1 MTYPILKF
9 GRFLLLPIN
18 NEKEAMSVLS
28 SDTSNVKE
36 IKRLSLF
43 LKKLSSKYLLLI
55 ADEKEFNCDELSLR
69 RLLRIAENQH
79 AGIVYSDFIV
89 RLKFQK
95 RNELKF
101 VSRTI
106 PHSGGYNTPQ
116 PALGF
121 IPVILRK
128 GNNLLPH
135 PLIDY
140 QQGSI
145 RDDFNFGPLLLFSCS
160 AVKTALQKYGSLPS
174 DANVALYDLR
184 LKVSIDYPIFHV
196 PEFLYTVEDR
206 KAKHIK
212 TGNDLLENHFA
223 YAATGNIVQQKKLE
237 KAATNYLKL
246 TGAYLKARTQ
256 KAPRTNDFIPVE
268 ASIIIPV
275 LNRKKTIKD
284 AIQSALAQKTN
295 FDFNII
301 IVDNHSTDGTTDAI
315 KKLARKNDKI
325 KNIIPE
331 RYDLGIGGC
340 WNEAVY
346 SSYCGRYA
354 IQLDSDDLYSS
365 SKTLQKIVDT
375 LRRGNYAMVVGSYT
389 IVNERLKKTP
399 PGLIAHKEWTQ
410 ANGHNNALRIHGLGA
425 PRAFNTAVIRKIGF
439 PNVSYGEDYA
449 VALRIARE
457 YKIGRIYESLYLC
470 RRWTDNT
477 DAGLS
482 VEKQNRNDFYK
493 DELRSIEIK
502 ARQILNKNESGNRTF
517 AKYPGG
523 KQKSLIALC
532 LNLLAEQK
540 KSWPTLA
547 YAYRELANVRKRSI
561 TCSDYKVYLQFNP
574 QRAVSS
580 GAAVD
585 AESIKSRPCFLC
597 QDNLPIE
604 QKGVLYRDQY
614 LILCNPAPIFDKH
627 FTIVNLRHWPQII
640 DGNLIWLLN
649 LAQDLSPDFAVFYN
663 GPACGASAPDH
674 LHFQMI
680 QVNALPFLSELRE
693 LPPVR
698 EISSVRYSMGKGFD
712 RSVIVMES
720 KNADE
725 LTEQFMCLLKAAKK
739 ILVTNDEPLVNIMC
753 TYTGDCWLLTIFLRQ
768 KHRPDAYFV
777 EGENRIFISP
787 GAVDMAGVIITPH
800 MDDYNRLDCNT
811 IRGIYREVSLP
822 EDIMNI
828 IMNEL

>member
-1 MTYPILKF
+1 
-9 GRFLLLPIN
+9 
-18 NEKEAMSVLS
+18 MSVLS
-28 SDTSNVKE
+28 ADTSNIKE
-36 IKRLSLF
+36 IKHLSSF
-43 LKKLSSKYLLLI
+43 LKKISSKYLLLI
-55 ADEKEFNCDELSLR
+55 ADEKEYNCDELSLR
-69 RLLRIAENQH
+69 RLLRIAENKH
-79 AGIVYSDFIV
+79 AGIVYSDYF
-89 RLKFQK
+89 
-95 RNELKF
+95 
-101 VSRTI
+101 SRED
-106 PHSGGYNTPQ
+106 
-116 PALGF
+116 
-121 IPVILRK
+121 
-128 GNNLLPH
+128 NNLIHH

-145 RDDFNFGPLLLFSCS
+145 RDDFNFGPLLLYSCS
-160 AVKTALQKYGSLPS
+160 AVKTTLQKYGSLPS
-174 DANVALYDLR
+174 DVSISLYDLR
-184 LKVSIDYPIFHV
+184 LKVSIDYPIIHI
-196 PEFLYTVEDR
+196 PEFLYTVGDR
-206 KAKHIK
+206 KAKYIK
-212 TGNDLLENHFA
+212 SDNRIENHFA
-223 YAATGNIVQQKKLE
+223 YAVAGNIVQQIKLE
-237 KAATNYLKL
+237 KVATNYLKL
-246 TGAYLKARTQ
+246 TGAYLKVRTK
-256 KAPRTNDFIPVE
+256 KASRTNDFFPVE

-301 IVDNHSTDGTTDAI
+301 VVDNHSTDGTTDAI
-315 KKLARKNDKI
+315 KKLAGKNDKI

-331 RYDLGIGGC
+331 RHDLGIGGC
-340 WNEAVY
+340 WNEALY

-365 SKTLQKIVDT
+365 KHTLQKIVDT
-375 LRRGNYAMVVGSYT
+375 LRKGNYALVVGSYT
-389 IVNERLKKTP
+389 IVNERLKKIP

-410 ANGHNNALRIHGLGA
+410 ANGHNNALRINGLGA

-449 VALRIARE
+449 VALRIARK

-493 DELRSIEIK
+493 DELRSKEIK
-502 ARQILNKNESGNRTF
+502 ARRTLNHGYETPKQALETYSAASCGVLYPPRCGIVQLTNSVALRFRNRSFTNKKESKNIIF

-523 KQKSLIALC
+523 KQKPLTTLC

-540 KSWPTLA
+540 KSWPKLA
-547 YAYRELANVRKRSI
+547 YAYRELAAVIMRSI
-561 TCSDYKVYLQFNP
+561 TCGGYKVYLQYNP

-614 LILCNPAPIFDKH
+614 LILCNPAPIFENH
-627 FTIVNLRHWPQII
+627 FTIVALEHQPQEIISSINWVLR
-640 DGNLIWLLN
+640 LST
-649 LAQDLSPDFAVFYN
+649 DLSPDYAFFYN

-680 QVNALPFLSELRE
+680 PVNTLLFLSELRE
-693 LPPVR
+693 LPPVK

-720 KNADE
+720 KNTDE
-725 LTEQFMCLLKAAKK
+725 LTEQFMCFLKAAKK
-739 ILVTNDEPLVNIMC
+739 ILVTNDEPLVNVIC
-753 TYTGDCWLLTIFLRQ
+753 AYTGKYWLLTTFLRQ
-768 KHRPDAYFV
+768 KHRPDAYFA
-777 EGENRIFISP
+777 EGKNRIFISP
-787 GAVDMAGVIITPH
+787 GAIDMAGVIITPRL
-800 MDDYNRLDCNT
+800 DDYNRLDCKT
-811 IRGIYREVSLP
+811 IRDIYQEVSLP
-822 EDIMNI
+822 EGMMNT